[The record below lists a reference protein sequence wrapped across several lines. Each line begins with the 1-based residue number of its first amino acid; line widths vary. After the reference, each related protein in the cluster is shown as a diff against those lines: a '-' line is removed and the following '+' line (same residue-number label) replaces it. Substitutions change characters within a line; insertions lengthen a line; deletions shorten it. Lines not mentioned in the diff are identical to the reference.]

1 MSLLIVM
8 AHYDAA
14 RVLRRHT
21 LRAIQN
27 YSQAADRMILVSTSG
42 LSHEFLAE
50 IPSNVTYIERENFGY
65 DFFSYKWGLDTVG
78 DYADFDRVLIVND
91 SFVGPFIPVREIL
104 EGENCANADFSGLTL
119 SERHGPHIQSFFF
132 TFTSA
137 VSKSKA
143 FRGFWEDM
151 VPVSD
156 RLKVISEYEIGLTA
170 AVRAA
175 GFKTGA
181 HFAPSDSEGILAKNR
196 WEWHL
201 KHRISVKHPD
211 KTVIEVSP
219 NSVDLRD
226 WNPAVAFADRA
237 LDGARLPV
245 LKFDVLRF
253 DPYELGADHLL
264 AECEQAMP
272 DHFEGVRAFLA
283 ETKHSYPF
291 RTGEKNIPVS
301 AQYLRDSEIGY
312 CFDADRTSLST
323 PLLIA
328 E

>member
-8 AHYDAA
+8 AHYDTA

-21 LRAIQN
+21 LRAIHN
-27 YSQAADRMILVSTSG
+27 YSEAADRMILVSTSG
-42 LSHEFLAE
+42 LKEEFLSE
-50 IPSNVTYIERENFGY
+50 IPANVTYIERGNFGY

-78 DYADFDRVLIVND
+78 DYADFDRVLVVND
-91 SFVGPFIPVREIL
+91 SFVGPFVPVREIL
-104 EGENCANADFSGLTL
+104 ESENCTSVDFSGLTL

-170 AVRAA
+170 AVRAG

-181 HFAPSDSEGILAKNR
+181 YFIPSDSESALAKNR
-196 WEWHL
+196 WKWHL
-201 KHRISVKHPD
+201 KHRISVKHPG

-219 NSVDLRD
+219 KTVDLRH

-237 LDGARLPV
+237 LDGSRLPM

-264 AECEQAMP
+264 AECERTMP
-272 DHFEGVRAFLA
+272 EYFEGVRAFLN
-283 ETKHSYPF
+283 ETGSSYPF
-291 RTGEKNIPVS
+291 RPGERNIPVS

-312 CFDADRTSLST
+312 CFDPDRTSLST
-323 PLLIA
+323 SLLIA

>member
-1 MSLLIVM
+1 MSLLVVM
-8 AHYDAA
+8 AHYDVE

-21 LRAIQN
+21 LKSIRN
-27 YSQAADRMILVSTSG
+27 YSEAADRMILVSTSG
-42 LSHEFLAE
+42 LRDEYLHE
-50 IPSNVTYIERENFGY
+50 IPDNITYIERENFGY

-91 SFVGPFIPVREIL
+91 SFVGPFVPVREIL
-104 EGENCANADFSGLTL
+104 EGEKCANADFSGLTL
-119 SERHGPHIQSFFF
+119 SERHGSHVQSFFF

-137 VSKSKA
+137 VSKSKS
-143 FRGFWEDM
+143 FRSFWDDM

-181 HFAPSDSEGILAKNR
+181 HFVPSANESILARNR

-201 KHRISVKHPD
+201 RHRISLKHPG
-211 KTVIEVSP
+211 KTIIEVSP
-219 NSVDLRD
+219 KSVDQRN
-226 WNPAVAFADRA
+226 WNPVVAFADRA

-253 DPYELGADHLL
+253 DPYELGAEYLL
-264 AECEQAMP
+264 AECEHMMP
-272 DHFEGVRAFLA
+272 DQFEGVRTFLS
-283 ETKHSYPF
+283 ETKSFYPF
-291 RTGEKNIPVS
+291 RLGERNIPVS
-301 AQYLRDSEIGY
+301 TQHLRDSEIGY
-312 CFDADRTSLST
+312 GYDSNLAAKVS
-323 PLLIA
+323 
-328 E
+328 